1 MRAATR
7 IALLAFAAAVLA
19 SGCRRD
25 DEAARTEAAL
35 PPDATR
41 ADSLAAGE
49 AIHAP
54 PPLDPHATPRPAG
67 AGATGV
73 AGEDQNAQGR
83 PGTQDVQPGPEGG
96 WAEPENTGTTP
107 P

>member
-25 DEAARTEAAL
+25 DEAARTESAL

-54 PPLDPHATPRPAG
+54 PLDPQATPRPAG

-73 AGEDQNAQGR
+73 AGEDQNAQGQ